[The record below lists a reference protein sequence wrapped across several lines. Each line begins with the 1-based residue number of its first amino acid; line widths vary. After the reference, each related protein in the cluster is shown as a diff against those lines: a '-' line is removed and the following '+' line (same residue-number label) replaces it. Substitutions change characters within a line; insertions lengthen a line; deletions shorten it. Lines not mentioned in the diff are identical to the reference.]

1 VIIGT
6 PDPAVLFMG
15 REGSPSDEAV
25 VRETWVENV
34 YRIEEGDLG
43 PGKTFLDVGAN
54 IGAVSVYAAR
64 AGSYVVA
71 VEPDPANLDYLRANM
86 MALAPVGGY
95 DIIEAAAVGGR
106 AGTVRIMQ
114 CHGNTHISEDGQ
126 VEVDASTLE
135 DIIMRPDMLLLDG
148 DIDVCKV
155 DIEGAEY
162 ELIEGTPLRVL
173 ERIRYLTL
181 EFNAAPDDVF
191 GLMVAKLA
199 HSFAVTVL
207 GSPERGG
214 YIYARRYD

>member
-1 VIIGT
+1 MIIST
-6 PDPAVLFMG
+6 PDPAVLFFG

-34 YRIEEGDLG
+34 YRIEAGDLG

-54 IGAVSVYAAR
+54 IGAVSVCAAR

-95 DIIEAAAVGGR
+95 DIIEAALVGEGR
-106 AGTVRIMQ
+106 AGTVRITQ
-114 CHGNTHISEDGQ
+114 CHGNTHISERGL
-126 VEVDASTLE
+126 EVDANTLE
-135 DIIMRPDMLLLDG
+135 DIIFRPDMLLLDG
-148 DIDVCKV
+148 DVDVCKV

-162 ELIEGTPLRVL
+162 DLIEGTPQRVL
-173 ERIRYLTL
+173 ERIRYLTM